1 MKSLLHALLVVGVST
16 GLVVG
21 CSGVAHADGPTQ
33 SAAVAVTGDVRKPRS
48 FTIDELRALPSET
61 KSVTFESDSG
71 SQSHIYVGATLDDV
85 VSVADPIVDVSAKNP
100 TLSMAI
106 RATGMDGY
114 TVAVAWPEISPGF
127 TATPVLV
134 AYTEDDQPLDRPRLV
149 VPGDLKGGRYVSDL
163 VELRVIDLR
172 GEH

>member
-1 MKSLLHALLVVGVST
+1 MKSLLRTLLVVSVSA

-21 CSGVAHADGPTQ
+21 CSGVAHADGPTRT
-33 SAAVAVTGDVRKPRS
+33 AAVAVTGDVRNPRS
-48 FTIDELRALPSET
+48 FTIDELRAFPPET

-71 SQSHIYVGATLDDV
+71 SQSHTFVGALLDDV
-85 VSVADPIVDVSAKNP
+85 VSVADPVVDVSAKNA

-114 TVAVAWPEISPGF
+114 TVAVAWPEIPPDF

-172 GEH
+172 G